1 MGAAITSMTAPMSD
15 SAAGRSAGPGSGV
28 VNRFGGVSTWLT
40 QRTPSNLAYRAE
52 VRRLPGRDPNRR
64 RTLVRRTTTARRG
77 LAAAALTLSL
87 GLALTA
93 CAGGSGD
100 DPSPS
105 SSSTSSANPAD
116 AAALAKVKV
125 EGEPGS
131 KPTITLPETPFT
143 VSALTVRVVDE
154 GDGDVIEEGQTLSIQ
169 TTAVNGADGSEL
181 GDTYETAPEKIVA
194 DENLLPE
201 LHDALVGQ
209 KVGVRIL
216 FALPAAPASAEAE
229 ATTNVVV
236 GEVVE
241 AKDTPKPLDGP
252 EGEAVTPAPGLPTV
266 TLDADGKPSITPVAG
281 PAPTELVVQP
291 LIKGTGAEVTEDQTL
306 TVNYTGWLWDG
317 TQFDSSWDAGEP
329 VQFALTGVIPGWTQ
343 GLAGQTVGSQVL
355 LVIPPALGY
364 GDQASESIPAG
375 STLIFVVDILAA
387 S

>member
-1 MGAAITSMTAPMSD
+1 M
-15 SAAGRSAGPGSGV
+15 
-28 VNRFGGVSTWLT
+28 
-40 QRTPSNLAYRAE
+40 
-52 VRRLPGRDPNRR
+52 
-64 RTLVRRTTTARRG
+64 RRTTTARRG

-93 CAGGSGD
+93 CAGGSAD
-100 DPSPS
+100 DPSPT
-105 SSSTSSANPAD
+105 SSSTSTANPAD
-116 AAALAKVKV
+116 VAALAKVEV
-125 EGEPGS
+125 EGEAGS
-131 KPTITLPETPFT
+131 KPTITLPETPFE

-181 GDTYETAPEKIVA
+181 GDTYATAPEKIVA

-216 FALPAAPASAEAE
+216 FALPAEAG
-229 ATTNVVV
+229 TNVVV

-252 EGEAVTPAPGLPTV
+252 EGEAVTPAAGLPTV

-281 PAPTELVVQP
+281 AAPTELVVQP

-317 TQFDSSWDAGEP
+317 TQFDSSWDSGEP

-364 GDQASESIPAG
+364 GDQASESIPAN

>member
-1 MGAAITSMTAPMSD
+1 
-15 SAAGRSAGPGSGV
+15 
-28 VNRFGGVSTWLT
+28 
-40 QRTPSNLAYRAE
+40 
-52 VRRLPGRDPNRR
+52 
-64 RTLVRRTTTARRG
+64 VRRTTTARRG

-93 CAGGSGD
+93 CSGGSAD

-105 SSSTSSANPAD
+105 ASSTSTANPAD

-131 KPTITLPETPFT
+131 KPTITLPTTPFE

-154 GDGDVIEEGQTLSIQ
+154 GDGDEIEEGQTLSIQ
-169 TTAVNGADGSEL
+169 TAAVHGTDGSEL
-181 GDTYETAPEKIVA
+181 GDTYSTTPEKIVA

-209 KVGVRIL
+209 QVGVRIL
-216 FALPAAPASAEAE
+216 FALPAEGG
-229 ATTNVVV
+229 TNVVV

-252 EGEAVTPAPGLPTV
+252 EGEAVTPAAGLPTV
-266 TLDADGKPSITPVAG
+266 TLDADGKPTVTPVAG
-281 PAPTELVVQP
+281 DPPTTLVVQP
-291 LIKGTGAEVTEDQTL
+291 LIKGTGAEVTADQTL
-306 TVNYTGWLWDG
+306 TVNYSLFLWDG
-317 TQFDSSWDAGEP
+317 TPVESSFDSGEP
-329 VQFALTGVIPGWTQ
+329 ATFALNAVIPGWTE

-355 LVIPPALGY
+355 LVVPPDKGY
-364 GDQASESIPAG
+364 GDQASESIPAN

>member
-1 MGAAITSMTAPMSD
+1 M
-15 SAAGRSAGPGSGV
+15 
-28 VNRFGGVSTWLT
+28 
-40 QRTPSNLAYRAE
+40 
-52 VRRLPGRDPNRR
+52 
-64 RTLVRRTTTARRG
+64 RRTTTARRG

-100 DPSPS
+100 DPSPT
-105 SSSTSSANPAD
+105 SSSTSTANPAD
-116 AAALAKVKV
+116 AAALAKVEV
-125 EGEPGS
+125 EGELGS
-131 KPTITLPETPFT
+131 KPTITLPETPFE

-154 GDGDVIEEGQTLSIQ
+154 GDGDVIEEGQTLSIE
-169 TTAVNGADGSEL
+169 TTAVSGADGSEL
-181 GDTYETAPEKIVA
+181 GDTYSTAPEKIVA

-216 FALPAAPASAEAE
+216 FAIPGATGADATAAPV
-229 ATTNVVV
+229 TNVVV

-252 EGEAVTPAPGLPTV
+252 EGEAVTPPAGLPTV
-266 TLDADGKPSITPVAG
+266 TLDADGKPSITPIAD

-291 LIKGTGAEVTEDQTL
+291 LIKGTGAEVTADQTL

-317 TQFDSSWDAGEP
+317 TQFDSSWDSGEP
-329 VQFALTGVIPGWTQ
+329 VQFALSGVIPGWTQ
-343 GLAGQTVGSQVL
+343 GLTGQTVGSQVL
-355 LVIPPALGY
+355 LVIPPDLGY

>member
-1 MGAAITSMTAPMSD
+1 M
-15 SAAGRSAGPGSGV
+15 
-28 VNRFGGVSTWLT
+28 
-40 QRTPSNLAYRAE
+40 
-52 VRRLPGRDPNRR
+52 
-64 RTLVRRTTTARRG
+64 RRTTTARRG
-77 LAAAALTLSL
+77 LAAAALALSL

-93 CAGGSGD
+93 CSGGSGD
-100 DPSPS
+100 DPTPS
-105 SSSTSSANPAD
+105 ASSTANPAD

-131 KPTITLPETPFT
+131 KPTIVLPDTPFE
-143 VSALTVRVVDE
+143 VSALTVRIVDE
-154 GDGDVIEEGQTLSIQ
+154 GDGDEITEGQTLSIE
-169 TTAVNGADGSEL
+169 TTAVSGADGSEL
-181 GDTYETAPEKIVA
+181 GDTYSSAPEKIVA

-216 FALPAAPASAEAE
+216 FAIPGTADASATAPPV
-229 ATTNVVV
+229 TNVVV

-252 EGEAVTPAPGLPTV
+252 EGEAVTPAAGLPTV
-266 TLDADGKPSITPVAG
+266 TLDADGKPSITPIAD

-291 LIKGTGAEVTEDQTL
+291 LIKGTGAEVTADQTL

-329 VQFALTGVIPGWTQ
+329 VQFALSGVIPGWTQ

-364 GDQASESIPAG
+364 GDTEQGSIPAG
-375 STLIFVVDILAA
+375 STLVFVVDILDA

>member
-1 MGAAITSMTAPMSD
+1 M
-15 SAAGRSAGPGSGV
+15 
-28 VNRFGGVSTWLT
+28 
-40 QRTPSNLAYRAE
+40 
-52 VRRLPGRDPNRR
+52 
-64 RTLVRRTTTARRG
+64 RRTTTARRG

-105 SSSTSSANPAD
+105 ASSTSSANPAD
-116 AAALAKVKV
+116 AAALAKVEV
-125 EGEPGS
+125 EGERGS
-131 KPTITLPETPFT
+131 KPTITLPETPFE
-143 VSALTVRVVDE
+143 VSALTVRIIDE

-169 TTAVNGADGSEL
+169 TTAVSGADGSEL

-209 KVGVRIL
+209 NVGVRIL
-216 FALPAAPASAEAE
+216 FAIPGAAGADATAAPV
-229 ATTNVVV
+229 TNVVV

-252 EGEAVTPAPGLPTV
+252 EGEPVTPAAGLPVV
-266 TLDADGKPSITPVAG
+266 TLDADGKPSITPVAD

-291 LIKGTGAEVTEDQTL
+291 LIKGTGAEVTADQTL

-355 LVIPPALGY
+355 LVIPPELGY
-364 GDQASESIPAG
+364 GDQASESIPAN
-375 STLIFVVDILAA
+375 STLVFVVDILAA

>member
-1 MGAAITSMTAPMSD
+1 M
-15 SAAGRSAGPGSGV
+15 
-28 VNRFGGVSTWLT
+28 
-40 QRTPSNLAYRAE
+40 
-52 VRRLPGRDPNRR
+52 
-64 RTLVRRTTTARRG
+64 RRTTTARRG

-93 CAGGSGD
+93 CAGGSAD

-116 AAALAKVKV
+116 AAALAKVEV
-125 EGEPGS
+125 EGEAGS
-131 KPTITLPETPFT
+131 KPTITLPETPFE

-181 GDTYETAPEKIVA
+181 GDTYSTAPEKIVA

-216 FALPAAPASAEAE
+216 FALPAEAG
-229 ATTNVVV
+229 TNVVV

-252 EGEAVTPAPGLPTV
+252 EGEAVTPPAGLPTV

-281 PAPTELVVQP
+281 AAPTELVVQP

-317 TQFDSSWDAGEP
+317 TQFDSSWESGEP

-364 GDQASESIPAG
+364 GDQASESIPAN